1 MKVVDSGLL
10 EASCLHF
17 EQFVLDQRRASL
29 SRDGTT
35 VALRPKAF
43 SLLVHFAENPGRVI
57 GKEELL
63 AAVWPGVVVTD
74 DSLSQCINEVRTAL
88 GDRDHRLIKTVPRRG
103 YLFEAVV
110 RSAPPMPNGYAT
122 IAAPTTLA
130 LATADQPALPPRES
144 HPWYRQHRW
153 LAATALVSATVIG
166 VAGIWNR
173 QDAELP
179 FEQAAASRRSVAVM
193 PFVAVG
199 PESRDYFV
207 SAVTDDVISA
217 VARLPYTWVIAQA
230 SAAAVFAR
238 ETDVR
243 RIGEE
248 LGVRYV
254 LTGTVHREGAA
265 VQVTAQFASTDTG
278 VVFWSERFEY
288 PTPADWTWQ
297 QDVGMRIARTLDTR
311 MTFPALTS
319 AEARGKRLDAVDAIM
334 QGEFLLRRSAARA
347 DLTRAR
353 ALFEQALA
361 VEPDSIRALC
371 SLTIAHTAEVRHLI
385 SSNPEMQTN
394 LAAQAVERALSLA
407 PHSARAHYA
416 LGDVLHI
423 RGDLEGALRAYQTAV
438 EIDPSNSWAHLRVG
452 VMKHALGR
460 LEEVP
465 AHMAIAK
472 RLNPLE
478 GSLVGIADFV
488 LGMVE
493 FHLGNDEAAYE
504 WFRKAGAAHSD
515 LIRPWVWM
523 SAIDALHGRTAQS
536 SENLDRALRLRPE
549 LTIASFQAIQHK
561 VPRVQA
567 GYERLAEGM
576 RKAGLPE

>member
-10 EASCLHF
+10 EGSCLHF
-17 EQFVLDQRRASL
+17 EQCVLDQRRASL

-43 SLLVHFAENPGRVI
+43 FLLAHFAENPGRVI

-103 YLFEAVV
+103 YLFDAAV
-110 RSAPPMPNGYAT
+110 RSAPAVPHGYAASAEST
-122 IAAPTTLA
+122 MPAP
-130 LATADQPALPPRES
+130 ATADRPTLPPRES
-144 HPWYRQHRW
+144 RPWYQRRLW
-153 LAATALVSATVIG
+153 LSATALVAVMVIG
-166 VAGIWNR
+166 VALIWHR

-179 FEQAAASRRSVAVM
+179 FEQAAAARRSVAVM

-199 PESRDYFV
+199 AEGLDYFAA
-207 SAVTDDVISA
+207 AVTDDVISA
-217 VARLPYTWVIAQA
+217 VSKLPYTWVIAQA
-230 SAAAVFAR
+230 SAAAVAAR

-243 RIGEE
+243 RIGQE

-254 LTGTVHREGAA
+254 LTGTVRREGAA
-265 VQVTAQFASTDTG
+265 VRVTAQFASSDTG
-278 VVFWSERFEY
+278 VVLWSERFEY
-288 PTPADWTWQ
+288 PTVADWTWQ

-311 MTFPALTS
+311 MTFPAFTS

-334 QGEFLLRRSAARA
+334 KGDFLLRRSTAGA
-347 DLTRAR
+347 DLARAR

-361 VEPDSIRALC
+361 AEPDSVRALC
-371 SLTIAHTAEVRHLI
+371 GLAIAHLSEVRNLT
-385 SSNPEMQTN
+385 SSNPEMQTA
-394 LAAQAVERALSLA
+394 LAAQAIERALALA
-407 PHSARAHYA
+407 PHSGQAHRS
-416 LGDVLHI
+416 LGDLLYV

-438 EIDPSNSWAHLRVG
+438 EKNPSNSFAHLRIG
-452 VMKHALGR
+452 IMKLALGR

-465 AHMAIAK
+465 AQMALARK
-472 RLNPLE
+472 LNPLE
-478 GSLVGIADFV
+478 GNLVGTAYHA
-488 LGMVE
+488 LGAVE

-504 WFRKAGAAHSD
+504 WFRKAAAAHPH
-515 LIRPWVWM
+515 LVRPWVWM
-523 SAIDALHGRTAQS
+523 SAIDALHGRTAES
-536 SENLDRALRLRPE
+536 SENRDRALRLRPR
-549 LTIASFQAIQHK
+549 LTIASFQAIQHS
-561 VPRVQA
+561 VPRLQA
-567 GYERLAEGM
+567 GYARLGEGM